1 MSGRECVGAS
11 GARAV
16 GSPHLLQTIVPV
28 ESGRRDRTRG
38 GTAAARGGARPVRTS
53 RSSCCRRP
61 GLVSPDAPAIRLG
74 LDAFERVLGV
84 RPALIRGGGSLPI
97 VSALAANGVP
107 TVISGLALPDSQ
119 IHARNERLLVEYM
132 PLGVAVA
139 RELFVAFAAL

>member
-1 MSGRECVGAS
+1 
-11 GARAV
+11 
-16 GSPHLLQTIVPV
+16 
-28 ESGRRDRTRG
+28 
-38 GTAAARGGARPVRTS
+38 
-53 RSSCCRRP
+53 
-61 GLVSPDAPAIRLG
+61 VSPDAPAIRLG